1 MNVKAPE
8 SVTIA
13 VSEDGENFKEVEFTH
28 NDYQV
33 NQKSE
38 LVFNEVQK
46 AKALRFTMKQVGTGY
61 VGLTELEIWTSEK
74 GYTSNKTAELE
85 ELKVDGTAVEG
96 FRQPRPDENA
106 RSAQRQTGHGWLL
119 PGSLGGVGIT

>member
-1 MNVKAPE
+1 MASIKAWFFGDMNVKAPE

-74 GYTSNKTAELE
+74 GYTSNKTAEL
-85 ELKVDGTAVEG
+85 V
-96 FRQPRPDENA
+96 R
-106 RSAQRQTGHGWLL
+106 
-119 PGSLGGVGIT
+119 

>member
-1 MNVKAPE
+1 MVVLPSSE
-8 SVTIA
+8 VTIA

-28 NDYQV
+28 DDYQV

-61 VGLTELEIWTSEK
+61 VGLTE
-74 GYTSNKTAELE
+74 
-85 ELKVDGTAVEG
+85 
-96 FRQPRPDENA
+96 
-106 RSAQRQTGHGWLL
+106 
-119 PGSLGGVGIT
+119 